1 MDWRSVKF
9 DWNRARAFLVTAE
22 EGSLSAAARALGMT
36 QPTLSRQVDAL
47 EDELSLV
54 LFERAGRGL
63 ILTPS
68 GHELLEH
75 VRGMGEAASR
85 VSRAASGQSQ
95 SMEGSVSIAA
105 SEAYSAFLLPPIIEK
120 LRQEYPG
127 ISVEIVASNAAS
139 DLLRREA
146 DIAVRNFASSQPD
159 LITKKIRED
168 EGFFYAAHSYL
179 AKLGNPQ
186 SFADFKDA
194 AFLAFENN
202 DPLVNMLGVLGFN
215 ITERNF
221 PIICD
226 NHLVQWQL
234 VKQGVGIGGI
244 TKDIGDAEPLVCRI
258 LPDIEPIVIPM
269 WLATHRELHTSKR
282 VRTVFDFLVA
292 ELSRKP
298 SEDVSP
304 AAGLTITV

>member
-47 EDELSLV
+47 EDELSLI

-63 ILTPS
+63 ILTPN
-68 GHELLEH
+68 GLELLEH

-95 SMEGSVSIAA
+95 SIEGSICIAA
-105 SEAYSAFLLPPIIEK
+105 SEVYSAFLLPPIIDR

-127 ISVEIVASNAAS
+127 ILVEIVASNSSS

-146 DIAVRNFASSQPD
+146 DIAIRNVASSQPD
-159 LITKKIRED
+159 LITKKIRDD
-168 EGFFYAAHSYL
+168 EAYFYAAHTYL
-179 AKLGNPQ
+179 ARVGHPK
-186 SFADFKDA
+186 SFADLTGAD
-194 AFLAFENN
+194 FLAFANN
-202 DPLVNMLGVLGFN
+202 DVLINMLNSMGFK

-226 NHLVQWQL
+226 NHIVQWQL

-258 LPDIEPIVIPM
+258 LPDMPPIVVPM
-269 WLATHRELHTSKR
+269 WLATHRELNKSKR

-292 ELSRKP
+292 ALSRK
-298 SEDVSP
+298 S
-304 AAGLTITV
+304 

>member
-68 GHELLEH
+68 GLELLEH

-85 VSRAASGQSQ
+85 VSRSASGQSQ
-95 SMEGSVSIAA
+95 SIEGSICIAA

-120 LRQEYPG
+120 IRQEYPG
-127 ISVEIVASNAAS
+127 ISIEIVASNASS

-146 DIAVRNFASSQPD
+146 DIAIRHVVSSQPD
-159 LITKKIRED
+159 LITKKIRDD
-168 EGFFYAAHSYL
+168 EVYFYAAHSYL
-179 AKLGNPQ
+179 AKIGSPR
-186 SFADFKDA
+186 SFADLQTAD
-194 AFLAFENN
+194 FLAFSNN
-202 DPLVNMLGVLGFN
+202 EPMLNVFN
-215 ITERNF
+215 AMGLNVTEKNF

-258 LPDIEPIVIPM
+258 LPDMEPIAVPM

-292 ELSRKP
+292 ELSKKP
-298 SEDVSP
+298 V
-304 AAGLTITV
+304 

>member
-47 EDELSLV
+47 EDELSLI

-63 ILTPS
+63 ILTP
-68 GHELLEH
+68 GGLELLEH
-75 VRGMGEAASR
+75 VRGMGEAASH

-95 SMEGSVSIAA
+95 SIEGSICIAA
-105 SEAYSAFLLPPIIEK
+105 SEAYSALVLPPIIQK
-120 LRQEYPG
+120 LRQDYPG
-127 ISVEIVASNAAS
+127 ISVEIVASNASS

-146 DIAVRNFASSQPD
+146 DIAIRHVASSQSD
-159 LITKKIRED
+159 VITKKIRDD
-168 EGFFYAAHSYL
+168 EGYFYAAHSYL

-186 SFADFKDA
+186 SFADLKDA
-194 AFLAFENN
+194 DFLAFADNEPMIN
-202 DPLVNMLGVLGFN
+202 VLNAMGLHLAK
-215 ITERNF
+215 RNF

-244 TKDIGDAEPLVCRI
+244 TKDIGDAEPLVSRI
-258 LPDIEPIVIPM
+258 LHDMPPIIVPM

-292 ELSRKP
+292 ELSARP

-304 AAGLTITV
+304 ASDAA

>member
-1 MDWRSVKF
+1 MRKRMDWRSVKF

-68 GHELLEH
+68 GLELLEH

-95 SMEGSVSIAA
+95 SIDGPICIAA
-105 SEAYSAFLLPPIIEK
+105 SEVYSALVLPPIIQK

-127 ISVEIVASNAAS
+127 ISIEIVASNASS

-146 DIAVRNFASSQPD
+146 DIAIRHVASSQPD
-159 LITKKIRED
+159 LITRKIRDD
-168 EGFFYAAHSYL
+168 EVFFYSAHSYR
-179 AKLGNPQ
+179 ASIGNPQ
-186 SFADFKDA
+186 SFAELKDA
-194 AFLAFENN
+194 DFLAFANN
-202 DPLVNMLGVLGFN
+202 DALVNVLIALGLNV
-215 ITERNF
+215 TERTF

-226 NHLVQWQL
+226 NHIAQWQL

-244 TKDIGDAEPLVCRI
+244 TRNIGDAEPLVCRVI
-258 LPDIEPIVIPM
+258 PDMPPIIVPM
-269 WLATHRELHTSKR
+269 WLATHRELNTSRR
-282 VRTVFDFLVA
+282 VRTVFDFLAA

-298 SEDVSP
+298 S
-304 AAGLTITV
+304 

>member
-47 EDELSLV
+47 EEELSLV

-75 VRGMGEAASR
+75 VRGMGNAASR
-85 VSRAASGQSQ
+85 LSLAASGQSQ
-95 SMEGSVSIAA
+95 SIEGSICIAA
-105 SEAYSAFLLPPIIEK
+105 SQVYAAYLLPPIIQK

-127 ISVEIVASNAAS
+127 ISIEIIASNSAS

-146 DIAVRNFASSQPD
+146 DIAVRNMVSSQPD
-159 LITKKIRED
+159 LITKKIRDD
-168 EGFFYAAHSYL
+168 EAYFYAAHSYRDL
-179 AKLGNPQ
+179 IGNPR
-186 SFADFKDA
+186 SFADLNNADFFAFASNDA
-194 AFLAFENN
+194 LMN
-202 DPLVNMLGVLGFN
+202 VLNAQGLDV
-215 ITERNF
+215 TKRNF

-226 NHLVQWQL
+226 NHIVQWQL

-244 TKDIGDAEPLVCRI
+244 TKDVGDAEPLVCRI
-258 LPDIEPIVIPM
+258 LPDMEPMNVPM
-269 WLATHRELHTSKR
+269 WLATHRELNTSKR

-298 SEDVSP
+298 F
-304 AAGLTITV
+304 GLG

>member
-36 QPTLSRQVDAL
+36 QPTLGRQVDAL
-47 EDELSLV
+47 EEELSLI

-68 GHELLEH
+68 GLELLEH

-95 SMEGSVSIAA
+95 TIEGSISIAA
-105 SEAYSAFLLPPIIEK
+105 SEAYSAFLLPPIIQK
-120 LRQEYPG
+120 LRHEYPG
-127 ISVEIVASNAAS
+127 ISVEIVASNAQS

-146 DIAVRNFASSQPD
+146 DIAIRNVTPSQPD
-159 LITKKIRED
+159 LIARKIRDD
-168 EGFFYAAHSYL
+168 EVYFYAAHSYR
-179 AKLGNPQ
+179 AKLGNPA
-186 SFADFKDA
+186 SLADLKDA
-194 AFLAFENN
+194 EFLAFADN
-202 DPLVNMLGVLGFN
+202 DALINALDGLGLRV
-215 ITERNF
+215 TKRNF

-226 NHLVQWQL
+226 NHIVQWQL
-234 VKQGVGIGGI
+234 VKQGIGIGGI
-244 TKDIGDAEPLVCRI
+244 TKDIGDAEPLVGRM
-258 LPDIEPIVIPM
+258 LPDMEPIVIPM
-269 WLATHRELHTSKR
+269 WLATHRELNTSKR

-292 ELSRKP
+292 ELSR
-298 SEDVSP
+298 
-304 AAGLTITV
+304 